1 MMNPSL
7 SIFKS
12 QRKLYKANPMT
23 TPNNKI
29 KVLIVD
35 DSAVVRQVLAKE
47 LSKDNEI
54 EVVGTAMDPFI
65 ARDKIV
71 KCKPDVITLD
81 IEMPKMDGLTFL
93 RKLMKYSPIPTIVIS
108 SLTQASSPLALEAM
122 NAGAIEVL
130 CKPGAAYSIGDM
142 AVDLKYKIKAAA
154 LCKNNLKVPQQ
165 FIDKTEPIRS
175 ALTKTTNI
183 VIAIGTSTGGTD
195 ALQQVLP
202 KLPPTIPGIV
212 VVQHMPANFTKA
224 FADRLNSLS
233 HIHIKEAEDGDS
245 VIPGKCL
252 IAPGNFHMTLKR
264 SGANYKVQ
272 IKDGPRVSGH
282 RPSADVLFHSVAK
295 YAGSN
300 AIGVIMT
307 GMGADGAEGLLA
319 MKNAG
324 ARTIG
329 QSEPSCVVYGM
340 PKVAHEIGAV
350 ENQAPLNQIANQ
362 IIKKAEETNRQAAA

>member
-1 MMNPSL
+1 M
-7 SIFKS
+7 IK
-12 QRKLYKANPMT
+12 KE
-23 TPNNKI
+23 KI

-35 DSAVVRQVLAKE
+35 DSAVVRQMLTKE
-47 LSKDNEI
+47 LSNDPDI
-54 EVVGTAMDPFI
+54 EVIGTAMDPFI

-71 KCKPDVITLD
+71 QCKPDVITLD

-108 SLTQASSPLALEAM
+108 SLTPTSSPLALEAM

-130 CKPGAAYSIGDM
+130 CKPGASYAIGDM
-142 AVDLKYKIKAAA
+142 TVDLKQKIKAAA
-154 LCKNNLKVPQQ
+154 LCKNNLKIPTPITGKV
-165 FIDKTEPIRS
+165 EPIKS

-224 FADRLNSLS
+224 FADRLNDISN
-233 HIHIKEAEDGDS
+233 IHIKEAQDGDS

-252 IAPGNFHMTLKR
+252 IAPGNLQMTLKR
-264 SGANYKVQ
+264 SGANYNVQ
-272 IKDGPRVSGH
+272 VKDGPRVSGH

-307 GMGADGAEGLLA
+307 GMGSDGAKGLLE
-319 MKNAG
+319 MRNNG
-324 ARTIG
+324 AQTIG

-340 PKVAHEIGAV
+340 PKVAYEIGAV
-350 ENQAPLNQIANQ
+350 EKQASLDQIANL
-362 IIKKAEETNRQAAA
+362 IIKNAETYNRSMAA